1 MKFQELTEVVS
12 NKSSEGLIAA
22 LHLVWAVGINVCSTT
37 LSAQHLDK
45 LLQEEEMLLD
55 WTFKHGGV
63 EFLTG
68 SLLKSTAFFQEV
80 RHISFTEYLCL
91 VSNFLCYGILIEDY

>member
-1 MKFQELTEVVS
+1 MVS
-12 NKSSEGLIAA
+12 NKSSEGLLAA
-22 LHLVWAVGINVCSTT
+22 LHLVWAVGVNVCSTT

-55 WTFKHGGV
+55 WTFKHGGM

-68 SLLKSTAFFQEV
+68 CLLKSTAFFQEV
-80 RHISFTEYLCL
+80 QNLWIHCSLL
-91 VSNFLCYGILIEDY
+91 